1 MNHHFLFGWFMIF
14 HIVFIVR
21 AFHTLNGGDDFKGV
35 PNYRWWR
42 RGIQSKISMCQIYR
56 STPRWNWTNG
66 HPVLTPRP
74 IWKKHMIFWVSIR
87 QLLGFRTILI
97 TWRCKLRS
105 HRNPMAKVLWCYFPG
120 FRRGWTVPSMFQGQT
135 CVICTLGSTNMAG
148 LENGP
153 WMIEDVP
160 SRELTYPSKMAFRRW
175 FSFSQGGIC

>member
-1 MNHHFLFGWFMIF
+1 MVAKRNPKQDIY
-14 HIVFIVR
+14 
-21 AFHTLNGGDDFKGV
+21 V
-35 PNYRWWR
+35 PDLP
-42 RGIQSKISMCQIYR
+42 IYPAMKLDEW
-56 STPRWNWTNG
+56 TPSLDAQA
-66 HPVLTPRP
+66 HLK
-74 IWKKHMIFWVSIR
+74 KKHMIFWVSIR